1 MLQGVLFDMDGLMF
15 DTERIGR
22 DGWHKA
28 AEILHI
34 DLPEEII
41 AAMRG
46 TGTDRCREIFNAAI
60 PGSLYDTA
68 HDLRLRYADE
78 VIAADGVPVKP
89 GLPGLLRWLKAAGI
103 PAVLATSTRREKALA
118 YLQQTDVE
126 RYFTAA
132 VFGPEVARPKP
143 APHLSG
149 GSGGYPRRP
158 RALRCAGGQPKRSAS
173 GESGRLP
180 GHCRAGPDPRPGRK
194 RTSLELPCKRPA
206 RGTANFAEGTRKTIR
221 STIME
226 YVIGALLL
234 ASFFGL
240 AVYAVRGGN
249 LMIGM
254 LIIGT
259 LWTVLP
265 LFGNTFATNPDF
277 IAAYP
282 GVTDISFVDAIT
294 KVYQSGPEG
303 WGSVLVNVVFGA
315 WFGRVLLETGIA
327 DALIRKTVELGGD
340 KPIVISVL
348 LSIVTTAIFST
359 LFGAGAVVAIG
370 VIILPILMSLGI
382 PKVLA
387 VGSFMMSVGAGMYL
401 NPVLSGQFL
410 AFFLDENGKQLITY
424 DDPARL
430 RWAVIGMLV
439 QLGMVIVMTAVSL
452 RKKKTVHAW
461 VASAA
466 RRARPGYVPTKA
478 LIAPILPVL
487 LLVIFKVPIILGF
500 TLASLYAMLVCG
512 KMKSFRGVCRTINKD
527 FYDGVVD
534 TAPLVGFLLM
544 IPIFNKS
551 AELCVPYFN
560 ALLGGIIPNST
571 LVISIFFALLA
582 PLGLFRGPFTLFGC
596 GAATLGIL
604 KGIGFSTPYLY
615 ALMVIPSITMNVSIC
630 MTQSW
635 IAWGVSYAKVSTRE
649 HLKKTLPYA
658 WITCAIMQVITF
670 VMFG

>member
-1 MLQGVLFDMDGLMF
+1 
-15 DTERIGR
+15 
-22 DGWHKA
+22 
-28 AEILHI
+28 
-34 DLPEEII
+34 
-41 AAMRG
+41 
-46 TGTDRCREIFNAAI
+46 
-60 PGSLYDTA
+60 
-68 HDLRLRYADE
+68 
-78 VIAADGVPVKP
+78 
-89 GLPGLLRWLKAAGI
+89 
-103 PAVLATSTRREKALA
+103 
-118 YLQQTDVE
+118 
-126 RYFTAA
+126 
-132 VFGPEVARPKP
+132 
-143 APHLSG
+143 
-149 GSGGYPRRP
+149 
-158 RALRCAGGQPKRSAS
+158 
-173 GESGRLP
+173 
-180 GHCRAGPDPRPGRK
+180 
-194 RTSLELPCKRPA
+194 
-206 RGTANFAEGTRKTIR
+206 
-221 STIME
+221 ME

-410 AFFLDENGKQLITY
+410 AFFLDEN
-424 DDPARL
+424 
-430 RWAVIGMLV
+430 
-439 QLGMVIVMTAVSL
+439 GMVIVMTAVSL

-658 WITCAIMQVITF
+658 WITCAVMQVITF

>member
-34 DLPEEII
+34 DLPEGII

-78 VIAADGVPVKP
+78 VIAANGVPVKP
-89 GLPGLLRWLKAAGI
+89 GLRELLRRLKASDI

-143 APHLSG
+143 APDIFLAAAAAIHAE
-149 GSGGYPRRP
+149 P
-158 RALRCAGGQPKRSAS
+158 A
-173 GESGRLP
+173 
-180 GHCRAGPDPRPGRK
+180 HCVVLEDSPNGLQAAKAAGPDPRPGRK

-571 LVISIFFALLA
+571 LVISIFFAVLA

-649 HLKKTLPYA
+649 HLRKTLPYA
-658 WITCAIMQVITF
+658 WITCAVMQVITF

>member
-1 MLQGVLFDMDGLMF
+1 
-15 DTERIGR
+15 
-22 DGWHKA
+22 
-28 AEILHI
+28 
-34 DLPEEII
+34 
-41 AAMRG
+41 
-46 TGTDRCREIFNAAI
+46 
-60 PGSLYDTA
+60 
-68 HDLRLRYADE
+68 
-78 VIAADGVPVKP
+78 
-89 GLPGLLRWLKAAGI
+89 
-103 PAVLATSTRREKALA
+103 
-118 YLQQTDVE
+118 
-126 RYFTAA
+126 
-132 VFGPEVARPKP
+132 
-143 APHLSG
+143 
-149 GSGGYPRRP
+149 
-158 RALRCAGGQPKRSAS
+158 
-173 GESGRLP
+173 
-180 GHCRAGPDPRPGRK
+180 
-194 RTSLELPCKRPA
+194 
-206 RGTANFAEGTRKTIR
+206 
-221 STIME
+221 ME

-461 VASAA
+461 GASAA

-527 FYDGVVD
+527 FYESLEGQDKEWFDEASEHFVQNLTQLIRDAQEGYIQLLKDNGINVVEVTSEQKD
-534 TAPLVGFLLM
+534 AF
-544 IPIFNKS
+544 IES
-551 AELCVPYFN
+551 AASVYDLFIEKYGGTQEL
-560 ALLGGIIPNST
+560 ID
-571 LVISIFFALLA
+571 LA
-582 PLGLFRGPFTLFGC
+582 MKYNDDF
-596 GAATLGIL
+596 
-604 KGIGFSTPYLY
+604 
-615 ALMVIPSITMNVSIC
+615 
-630 MTQSW
+630 
-635 IAWGVSYAKVSTRE
+635 
-649 HLKKTLPYA
+649 
-658 WITCAIMQVITF
+658 
-670 VMFG
+670 

>member
-1 MLQGVLFDMDGLMF
+1 MKRVPYEEMVAQFARVLEKKGFTASDAQD
-15 DTERIGR
+15 
-22 DGWHKA
+22 
-28 AEILHI
+28 
-34 DLPEEII
+34 
-41 AAMRG
+41 
-46 TGTDRCREIFNAAI
+46 AAI
-60 PGSLYDTA
+60 IFAQNSLAGVFSHGLNRFPRVVSYLEKGEIDPAARATCVSSMGSIE
-68 HDLRLRYADE
+68 RW
-78 VIAADGVPVKP
+78 DGHR
-89 GLPGLLRWLKAAGI
+89 G
-103 PAVLATSTRREKALA
+103 
-118 YLQQTDVE
+118 
-126 RYFTAA
+126 
-132 VFGPEVARPKP
+132 FGPLNATRAMDRACELAKQNGVGVVALGNNN
-143 APHLSG
+143 HW
-149 GSGGYPRRP
+149 
-158 RALRCAGGQPKRSAS
+158 
-173 GESGRLP
+173 
-180 GHCRAGPDPRPGRK
+180 
-194 RTSLELPCKRPA
+194 
-206 RGTANFAEGTRKTIR
+206 
-221 STIME
+221 M
-226 YVIGALLL
+226 
-234 ASFFGL
+234 
-240 AVYAVRGGN
+240 RGGN

-658 WITCAIMQVITF
+658 WITCAVMQVITF